1 MFKNLKF
8 NYMFLFLLGF
18 TISLTPEKI
27 SNSIDSSDFN
37 VESVLNQKM
46 LSLDLTNLSSDG
58 LTELASKT
66 KNIAEILENSSK
78 IKKLNEPAVTDNK
91 IYKKSLIKVL
101 DSIFLNNFIVTGV
114 RSGLR
119 DGVNNIVKTQ
129 IVPLIFNTLLTLAII
144 SKITGIPF
152 ASLVS
157 NLWNS
162 LFPGKVDVSK
172 VPTRNDYVKGPFGA
186 YAMGYDIVVDKLIN
200 GFNFARNYTKS
211 FFK

>member
-8 NYMFLFLLGF
+8 NYIFLFLLGF
-18 TISLTPEKI
+18 TISLTPEVNSNNEVQVDNDLHQKI
-27 SNSIDSSDFN
+27 
-37 VESVLNQKM
+37 LN
-46 LSLDLTNLSSDG
+46 LDLTNLSNDE

-66 KNIAEILENSSK
+66 KNISEILENSSK

-129 IVPLIFNTLLTLAII
+129 IVPLIFNTLLTFAII

-152 ASLVS
+152 ARMVS

-172 VPTRNDYVKGPFGA
+172 VPTRDDYVKGPFGA
-186 YAMGYDIVVDKLIN
+186 YAMGYDIVLDKLVN
-200 GFNFARNYTKS
+200 GVNFVHNYTMS